1 MLPSEMV
8 RFQSLLSFRV
18 DGQKTIQKRNVWT
31 RISLKTQEKFFIL
44 KQKRRHVDEALSS
57 LSRSNFS
64 TSTVNQINEAK
75 FYYATF
81 YKYLIA
87 F

>member
-1 MLPSEMV
+1 MSMLPSEMV

-18 DGQKTIQKRNVWT
+18 DGQKRFKNETCGRG
-31 RISLKTQEKFFIL
+31 FL
-44 KQKRRHVDEALSS
+44 KQKRRHVDEALTS

>member
-1 MLPSEMV
+1 MDADFFENGGKILH
-8 RFQSLLSFRV
+8 F
-18 DGQKTIQKRNVWT
+18 KT
-31 RISLKTQEKFFIL
+31 
-44 KQKRRHVDEALSS
+44 KRRHVDEALSS
-57 LSRSNFS
+57 LSRSKFS